1 MKNLDP
7 KELFK
12 VFEMS
17 DEEILKEEDPQAV
30 WDFRYHPFILI
41 GMIIKGLENFDII
54 SEIYK
59 QREGEAFDHVKD
71 EVQYKYYTSLY
82 KYLYRFN
89 YQSLEHIES
98 ALKHD
103 YDDIAYALIH
113 LRTFFESKE
122 EYEKCARIRD
132 VFESID
138 LGAELLNQK

>member
-1 MKNLDP
+1 MKKLDP

-12 VFEMS
+12 VFEMT
-17 DEEILKEEDPQAV
+17 DEELIQEQDPQAV

-41 GMIIKGLENFDII
+41 GMVIKGLENFEMIC
-54 SEIYK
+54 ELYH
-59 QREGEAFDHVKD
+59 QREGEAFESVKD
-71 EVQYKYYTSLY
+71 NVQLTYYTSLY

-98 ALKHD
+98 ALRHD
-103 YDDIAYALIH
+103 FDDIAYALIH

-132 VFESID
+132 IFEAID
-138 LGAELLNQK
+138 LGAELLDRK